1 MERQLAESDKKD
13 NQDQRHQISLKHLAT
28 NIPIGSHEGTRE
40 IGQVRKVKGMK
51 ADLEADCCLNR
62 VRAGLSQDHRPKL
75 TAEGTSGAYIFK
87 NDEGNV
93 AVFKPIDEEPYAPN
107 NPRDL
112 KGLFGSSTCR
122 NGVKS
127 GESTLREVAA
137 YLLDHDGFAG
147 VPATS
152 LVEVQHPDLPF
163 TPVTEEQVTT
173 QEHLTLLSE
182 LLSIKGKQKSCE
194 ISEQASESSYSTINS
209 ELPPETPAKV
219 GSLQAFIQADGPI
232 ENFSTDLFPTDEIHK
247 IAILDMRLFNLDRN
261 SENILVQRV
270 GQEYRLVPIDH
281 GLTLPD
287 TLEVNSYDITWLS
300 TSQAEEPFSQKSRDY
315 IAALDADKDILMLED
330 NFKIRPI
337 CLRNFKISTQ
347 LLQRGAARG
356 LTLTQLSQIFCR
368 PDDDDTE
375 PSLLEKAVAK
385 AE

>member
-1 MERQLAESDKKD
+1 M
-13 NQDQRHQISLKHLAT
+13 
-28 NIPIGSHEGTRE
+28 
-40 IGQVRKVKGMK
+40 RKVKGMK
-51 ADLEADCCLNR
+51 ADLEVDYCLNR
-62 VRAGLSQDHRPKL
+62 VRAGLCHNHRPKL

-112 KGLFGSSTCR
+112 KGLFGSNTCR

-137 YLLDHDGFAG
+137 YLLDHNGFAG

-163 TPVTEEQVTT
+163 TSVTEEQVTT

-232 ENFSTDLFPTDEIHK
+232 ENFSTDLFQTDEIHK
-247 IAILDMRLFNLDRN
+247 IAILDMRMFNLDRN

-270 GQEYRLVPIDH
+270 GQDYRLVPIDH

-300 TSQAEEPFSQKSRDY
+300 TSQAEEPFS
-315 IAALDADKDILMLED
+315 
-330 NFKIRPI
+330 
-337 CLRNFKISTQ
+337 
-347 LLQRGAARG
+347 
-356 LTLTQLSQIFCR
+356 
-368 PDDDDTE
+368 
-375 PSLLEKAVAK
+375 
-385 AE
+385 